1 MHSTSWATDNNKLYS
16 HIMMTNS
23 HTYFFRFSELF
34 FLQLHPFHVLRK
46 IVVSIQV
53 LFFSF
58 IFNLDLVAKWAEVK
72 KKINKLKLRKMLYTK
87 KEWQRQ
93 SSMLIF
99 LLNILTKIS
108 INFDFAHKKTTV
120 NNWKVERYIVGLWIA
135 SNISQS
141 IRKCMVFRKRRVL

>member
-1 MHSTSWATDNNKLYS
+1 MSTANNKLYS

-46 IVVSIQV
+46 VVASIQV
-53 LFFSF
+53 FSF

-87 KEWQRQ
+87 KCQHQ

-99 LLNILTKIS
+99 LFFWSFVKKKS
-108 INFDFAHKKTTV
+108 IKYDFAQKMTIV
-120 NNWKVERYIVGLWIA
+120 INGKVGIGLCGEVEQWIA
-135 SNISQS
+135 SNLSQS
-141 IRKCMVFRKRRVL
+141 M